1 MPSVRTLNNGMEAQ
15 LLEQKA
21 ELKSVKDD
29 VQLIRDARS
38 SGAARLLEQMPADYQ
53 VMRDQARAYGGM

>member
-1 MPSVRTLNNGMEAQ
+1 MEAQ